1 MTYAEIQKSI
11 KDRKFKPV
19 YLLHGDESYFIDEL
33 VKEFESKVLT
43 ETEKAFNLTVAYGK
57 DADAKALM
65 DSASRYPMMSEFQ
78 LIILK
83 EAQQMKQLDALIP
96 YLKNPVSSTIL
107 VIAYKDKKVDMRKA
121 FGKSVKKTAEVF
133 ESKKLYDN
141 QIPNWIVTYLKSKKL
156 KITPNASVLIA
167 EYLGTKLSNVV
178 NELNKLA
185 INFTSG
191 SEITDKD
198 VEKHIGISKDFNV
211 FELQNAIA
219 EKSIVKAVRIVN
231 YFIANPKKH
240 PLPMVIGSLYGF
252 YSKIYLSYDL
262 ARYGDMEFAK
272 GLGYTA
278 RNEYA
283 ASFYIGK
290 YKKAVKNYPIQHIE
304 NAIAWL
310 SEYDM
315 RSKGVENV
323 NTNHGELLRE
333 MVYKMV
339 S

>member
-1 MTYAEIQKSI
+1 MTYEEILKSI
-11 KDRKFKPV
+11 KDKKFKPV
-19 YLLHGDESYFIDEL
+19 YLLHGEEGYFIDSL
-33 VKEFESKVLT
+33 VSAFENDVLN
-43 ETEKAFNLTVAYGK
+43 ESEKAFNFTVAYGK
-57 DADAKALM
+57 DANPKSIM
-65 DSASRYPMMSEFQ
+65 DTASRYPMMAEYQ

-107 VIAYKDKKVDMRKA
+107 VIAHKDKKVDMRKA
-121 FGKSVKKTAEVF
+121 FGKTVKKTAEVY

-141 QIPNWIVTYLKSKKL
+141 QIPNWIVNYVKSKGL

-185 INFTSG
+185 INFPKG

-198 VEKHIGISKDFNV
+198 VDKHIGISKDYNV

-219 EKSIVKAVRIVN
+219 EKSAPKAMRIVN
-231 YFIANPKKH
+231 YFIANPKKN

-252 YSKIYLSYDL
+252 YSKIYLGYDF
-262 ARYGDMEFAK
+262 ARLSDMEFAK
-272 GLGYTA
+272 GLGYSA

-283 ASFYIGK
+283 ASFYVSK
-290 YKKAVKNYPIQHIE
+290 YKKALRNYPIQHIE
-304 NAIAWL
+304 NAIGWL

-315 RSKGVENV
+315 RSKGVENG
-323 NTNHGELLRE
+323 NTNHGELLKE
-333 MVYKMV
+333 MVYLMV
-339 S
+339 G